1 MQLGNLHTHGRRFCF
16 ITTFSDRVWRQGDWG
31 KARCSSVFVL
41 WLLGLLSFHSGT
53 YSYAATRSPKQR
65 IVPNWSRFEQVFV
78 STFNYTNPLQ
88 EVTLRAVFTSP
99 QGETRTIEGFWD
111 GGRIWR
117 IRFCP
122 DTPGQWTFST
132 ACSDP
137 RNDGLTA
144 QSGKF
149 LCTAP
154 VGESSFQRH
163 GPVRVARDRRHFEH
177 ADRTPFFWIADTVW
191 NGARLAGYLDWQRY
205 ASIRFSQAF
214 NVALWSL
221 TPGDDMEY
229 ESALNGFPDRIG
241 INPGFFQR
249 LDAKLETLSREGIL
263 SAILPLSDRSPGE
276 TNQTLPAD
284 QASLFYR
291 YVLARW
297 GSEPVAWLIKAEDNS
312 ATGQTDC
319 WRSVEAVFKNSHA
332 PVMLIGVD
340 GVGGVERS
348 GKLSWV
354 DALGV
359 IVEPNRAIHQNPQ
372 SSGTH
377 CPIVVFAPPE
387 NGWKPGSH
395 ARFSADE
402 VRRTLYENLLNC
414 DFAGV
419 TYAAQG
425 VADWDCSTEASGGT
439 EAGRLPVWERALFM
453 PAAKQMR
460 PLANLMS
467 WIEYWRLLP
476 QPDIV
481 VPRSTADPT
490 QEHPVAAS
498 TANND
503 LTLIYLP
510 QPNPVDVSLT
520 AMPLSPASTWLDPR
534 HGWTRS
540 AAAVVTGQTC
550 QFTPPSDG
558 DWVLMIKSGK

>member
-1 MQLGNLHTHGRRFCF
+1 MQLGNLHTHGHWFPIRM
-16 ITTFSDRVWRQGDWG
+16 TFFPWVLHLGDWG
-31 KARCSSVFVL
+31 KVRRSPVYAL
-41 WLLGLLSFHSGT
+41 LMLGLLSFDSWT
-53 YSYAATRSPKQR
+53 CLYAATRSPKQR

-78 STFNYTNPLQ
+78 STFSYTNPLQ
-88 EVTLRAVFTSP
+88 EVTLRAMFTSP
-99 QGETRTIEGFWD
+99 QGETSTIEGFWD

-137 RNDGLTA
+137 RNDGLSA

-229 ESALNGFPDRIG
+229 ESAFNGFPDRIG

-263 SAILPLSDRSPGE
+263 SAILALSDSSPGE
-276 TNQTLPAD
+276 TSQTLPAD

-319 WRSVEAVFKNSHA
+319 WKSVEAIFKNSHA
-332 PVMLIGVD
+332 PVILIGVD
-340 GVGGVERS
+340 GVGGAERS

-359 IVEPNRAIHQNPQ
+359 IVEPSPAIHQNPQ

-387 NGWKPGSH
+387 NGLKPGSH
-395 ARFSADE
+395 ARFSADD
-402 VRRTLYENLLNC
+402 VRRALYENLLSC

-419 TYAAQG
+419 AYAGQG
-425 VADWDCSTEASGGT
+425 VADWNCSTEASSGT
-439 EAGRLPVWERALFM
+439 EAGRLPVWQKALFM
-453 PAAKQMR
+453 PGAKQMR

-476 QPDIV
+476 RADILD
-481 VPRSTADPT
+481 RSSTSGST
-490 QEHPVAAS
+490 QEYPVAAS

-510 QPNPVDVSLT
+510 QPNPVGVSLT
-520 AMPLSPASTWLDPR
+520 AIPSSPAITWMDPR

-540 AAAVVTGQTC
+540 AAASVTGQNC
-550 QFTPPSDG
+550 QFPPPSQG